1 MQINLLKAT
10 IIFRIHF
17 CKTIFLVL
25 VVLENKILKPKTI
38 PKKLALAMT
47 DRQVQLIIAIKKILV
62 LSQRLP
68 ISLCQNAMTTI
79 EWANSM

>member
-62 LSQRLP
+62 LSQRLA

-79 EWANSM
+79 E